1 VIEARAMTDY
11 WFKPRRFG
19 YGATPVTWQGW
30 ALTIGTVVVV
40 VMVSMVLPAVAD
52 GSAWGLTAVVIDVA
66 AIAGL
71 LIVSRRKTDGEWRW
85 RWGDRQPT
93 PGG

>member
-1 VIEARAMTDY
+1 VIEASDMTDY

-40 VMVSMVLPAVAD
+40 VMASMVLPAVAD
-52 GSAWGLTAVVIDVA
+52 GSVWGLSAVVIDVA
-66 AIAGL
+66 AIAAL
-71 LIVSRRKTDGEWRW
+71 LVVSRRKTDGEWHW
-85 RWGDRQPT
+85 RWGDRKPT
-93 PGG
+93 RGG